1 MQFYS
6 LFLSESFARARGWEH
21 VEALEVMCLIGCL
34 NVVNC
39 SLRFYT
45 NIVSSSLC
53 AMINVTMPKGFVFFA
68 IGDTNMPID
77 FLF

>member
-1 MQFYS
+1 VQFYS

-21 VEALEVMCLIGCL
+21 VKALEIMCLIGCL

-45 NIVSSSLC
+45 NVVLSSLC
-53 AMINVTMPKGFVFFA
+53 AMINVTMSKGFVFFA
-68 IGDTNMPID
+68 LGDTHVPID